1 MFQLSC
7 RHPTDTRPAGPRS
20 TEMAP
25 PRTDMFRGGA
35 AKGGSVRRDMDH
47 QGKPP
52 KGQPVE
58 GCCWTC

>member
-1 MFQLSC
+1 
-7 RHPTDTRPAGPRS
+7 
-20 TEMAP
+20 MAP
-25 PRTDMFRGGA
+25 PRNDMFRGGA